1 MHFPI
6 STPPSYRDLWRDR
19 KTGKALCPEAARRTT
34 RALGARSLRSYVPLC
49 CGPSESADAKDTGLC
64 LQYFISSTNPKVIIV
79 IFSSLLHILCKEVDK
94 MERRD
99 AKAQILNIL
108 ARNIRRVIEKEAI
121 DFSYLQEIRLRI
133 DQPVRILLRNREK
146 VLPSQGGPHIVTKEE
161 VRETMEYISHYS
173 LYAYENELRQG
184 FLTIEGGHRVGV
196 AGKVIMEKEK
206 VKNIQYISSVNVRVS
221 HEVIGCADRLLPFIT
236 KNRQVC
242 HTLIISPPCC
252 GKTTL
257 IRDLIRQISDGGPYV
272 KGCSVGVVD
281 ERSEL
286 GGCYLGV
293 TQNHLG
299 TRTDI
304 LDCCPKAEGMIM
316 LIRSMS
322 PQVIA
327 VDEIGTSEDIR
338 AIEYAMQC
346 GCKLIASVHGL
357 DMDEA
362 TKKPVLGEL
371 IRRRMFE
378 RYVVL
383 GNGKHPGEIRGIYDE
398 RGSVLC
404 RE

>member
-1 MHFPI
+1 
-6 STPPSYRDLWRDR
+6 
-19 KTGKALCPEAARRTT
+19 
-34 RALGARSLRSYVPLC
+34 
-49 CGPSESADAKDTGLC
+49 
-64 LQYFISSTNPKVIIV
+64 
-79 IFSSLLHILCKEVDK
+79 

-99 AKAQILNIL
+99 RKAQILNIL
-108 ARNIRRVIEKEAI
+108 AKNVRRIVER
-121 DFSYLQEIRLRI
+121 DVPDVSGLQEIRLRTG
-133 DQPVRILLRNREK
+133 QPLRILRGNRET
-146 VLPSQGGPHIVTKEE
+146 VLPEGGQPHIVTKEE
-161 VRETMEYISHYS
+161 MRETMEYISHYS

-184 FLTIEGGHRVGV
+184 FLTVEGGHRVGV
-196 AGKVIMEKEK
+196 AGKVIMEKDK
-206 VKNIQYISSVNVRVS
+206 VENIQYISSVNIRVS
-221 HEVIGCADRLLPFIT
+221 HEVLGGADRLLPYIT
-236 KNRQVC
+236 KNMQGC

-257 IRDLIRQISDGGPYV
+257 IRDLIRQISDGNQYV

-286 GGCYLGV
+286 GGCYLGIA
-293 TQNHLG
+293 QNHLG

-327 VDEIGTSEDIR
+327 VDEIGTSEDIH

-383 GNGKHPGEIRGIYDE
+383 GNGEKPGEIRGVYDE